1 MRLIRTIST
10 SRRLLQEV
18 TTRTVTNDKGE
29 SRTVN
34 SDPGMVD
41 TNPVINKGKYTPK
54 LKELPTSYQ
63 NKTPLNE
70 RVQVNPSHG
79 LYKFFE
85 KRPIDTQRGEVSD
98 GTGNGKHISSTLPT
112 WTESQ
117 SLSSK
122 LELSQLRYL
131 INYDV

>member
-1 MRLIRTIST
+1 MKLIRTIST

-29 SRTVN
+29 SITVN
-34 SDPGMVD
+34 ADSDIVD
-41 TNPVINKGKYTPK
+41 RNPAISKGKYTPK

-63 NKTPLNE
+63 NKTPLDE
-70 RVQVNPSHG
+70 RVQVNRSHG

-85 KRPIDTQRGEVSD
+85 NRPIDTQRGEVSD

-122 LELSQLRYL
+122 FKLS
-131 INYDV
+131 